1 MRSEQRSRERLAQE
15 LYEVAICRGP
25 FRLRSGEF
33 TTEYFDKYLFEADPR
48 LLSRVCEELRVF
60 IPDNAEMIAGLEL
73 GGMPIA
79 TVLSQITRLPLR
91 FVRKH
96 AKEYGT
102 AKLFEGGPIR
112 GKRLIIVEDVVT
124 SGAAVIHAVKA
135 LRGEG
140 AIVQDVLCV
149 LEHECGGPATL
160 KQFGLRLHR
169 LFSMDELR
177 HFAKVRELFRE
188 EESSGSEG
196 DAPSRGHKRRASM

>member
-48 LLSRVCEELRVF
+48 LLSRICEELRVF
-60 IPDNAEMIAGLEL
+60 VPENTDIIAGLEL

-91 FVRKH
+91 LVRKH
-96 AKEYGT
+96 AKGYGT
-102 AKLFEGGPIR
+102 AKIFEGGPIR
-112 GKRLIIVEDVVT
+112 GKRLIIVEDCVT

-140 AIVQDVLCV
+140 AIIQDVLCV

-160 KQFGLRLHR
+160 RQFGLRLHR

-188 EESSGSEG
+188 EDEAEG
-196 DAPSRGHKRRASM
+196 DVPARTHKRRASM

>member
-25 FRLRSGEF
+25 IRLRSGEF

-48 LLSRVCEELRVF
+48 LLSRICEELRVF
-60 IPDNAEMIAGLEL
+60 VPENTDIIAGLEL

-91 FVRKH
+91 LVRKH
-96 AKEYGT
+96 AKGYGT
-102 AKLFEGGPIR
+102 AKIFEGGPIR

-124 SGAAVIHAVKA
+124 SGGAVIHAVKA

-177 HFAKVRELFRE
+177 RFTKVRELFRVE
-188 EESSGSEG
+188 EDSERN
-196 DAPSRGHKRRASM
+196 APARGRKRRASM

>member
-48 LLSRVCEELRVF
+48 LLLRICEELRVF
-60 IPDNAEMIAGLEL
+60 VPENTDIIAGLEL

-91 FVRKH
+91 LVRKH
-96 AKEYGT
+96 AKGYGT
-102 AKLFEGGPIR
+102 AKIFEGGPIR
-112 GKRLIIVEDVVT
+112 GKRLIIVE
-124 SGAAVIHAVKA
+124 
-135 LRGEG
+135 
-140 AIVQDVLCV
+140 DVLCV

-177 HFAKVRELFRE
+177 RFTKVRELFRAE
-188 EESSGSEG
+188 EGSGRN
-196 DAPSRGHKRRASM
+196 APARGYKRRASM